1 MGLARDASGSAA
13 LQRLGRALPEP
24 LRLRLRPLLQRSPAV
39 GFVRFGSLRRLSPV
53 SRYYGFDRGLPVDR
67 HFVEDFLR
75 RSAGEPEYAIGLV
88 QGRVL
93 EIGGREY
100 VDRFGVMADRPTPGF
115 VHHVD
120 VLHADPANA
129 TATIVGDLTDERA
142 LPTAAFDCIICTQTL
157 HVIYDVRAAV
167 RTLHGALKPGG
178 VLLATVPGIT
188 AACQPDRDQWGDWWR
203 FTTLSARRL
212 LEETFPPGNVHVEAY
227 GNVLAAVAF
236 LHGLAAGE
244 LRPNELE
251 LRDPRYE
258 VIIAIRATRGEV

>member
-1 MGLARDASGSAA
+1 MSVSAA
-13 LQRLGRALPEP
+13 LQRLGRALPKS

-39 GFVRFGSLRRLSPV
+39 GFVRFGSLRRLSPI
-53 SRYYGFDRGLPVDR
+53 SRYYGFDRGLPIDR
-67 HFVEDFLR
+67 HYIEDFLR
-75 RSAGEPEYAIGLV
+75 RNAAESQYATGLV

-93 EIGGREY
+93 EIGARDY
-100 VDRFGVMADRPTPGF
+100 VDRFGVMSDRPTPGF

-120 VLHADPANA
+120 VLHANPANSA
-129 TATIVGDLTDERA
+129 ATIVGDLTDERA
-142 LPTAAFDCIICTQTL
+142 LPAEAFDCIICTQTL

-167 RTLHGALKPGG
+167 RTLHHALKAGG

-188 AACQPDRDQWGDWWR
+188 AACKPDRDHWGDWWR

-212 LEETFPPGNVHVEAY
+212 LEETFPPGNVRVEAY

-244 LRPNELE
+244 LRPSELE
-251 LRDPRYE
+251 LRDPDYE
-258 VIIAIRATRGEV
+258 VIIAIRAVRGET